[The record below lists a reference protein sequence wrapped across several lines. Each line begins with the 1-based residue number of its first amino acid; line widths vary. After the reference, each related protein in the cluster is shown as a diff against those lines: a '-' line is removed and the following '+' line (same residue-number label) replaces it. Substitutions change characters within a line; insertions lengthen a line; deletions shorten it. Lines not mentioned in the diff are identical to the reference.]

1 MKAIDSNHVQ
11 DDVLVVGR
19 IASPFGVKG
28 WLRINAF
35 TAVAESLLEYSP
47 WYLKLKGQWQAV
59 EPLAGRHHGKGLV
72 VQLKMCHDRDAA
84 AALTG
89 TDIGI
94 YRSQLPP
101 ADTGEYYWSDLMGMQ
116 VITKDDQVLG
126 VVDHLLETGANDVIV
141 VKGEQEYLVPFI
153 REQVVKSVDLETRI
167 IRVDWD
173 PDF

>member
-1 MKAIDSNHVQ
+1 MDDDSHVSK
-11 DDVLVVGR
+11 DELLVMGQ

-28 WLRINAF
+28 WVRVNAY
-35 TAVAESLLEYSP
+35 TAMADNLLDYSP
-47 WYLKLKGQWQAV
+47 WYLNLQGAWQAT
-59 EPLAGRHHGKGLV
+59 EPVAGRPHGKGLV
-72 VQLKMCHDRDAA
+72 VQLKECHDRDAA

-89 TDIGI
+89 TDIGV

-101 ADTGEYYWSDLMGMQ
+101 AGADEYYWSDLIGLQ
-116 VITKDDQVLG
+116 VVTREGQVLG
-126 VVDHLLETGANDVIV
+126 VVDHLFETGANDVLV

-153 REQVVKSVDLETRI
+153 KEQVIESVDLESRI

>member
-1 MKAIDSNHVQ
+1 MKAIDSNHAQ

-19 IASPFGVKG
+19 IASPFGVRG

-47 WYLKLKGQWQAV
+47 WYLKVKGQWQAV

-72 VQLKMCHDRDAA
+72 VQLKDCHDRDAA

-101 ADTGEYYWSDLMGMQ
+101 VDADEYYWSDLMGMQ

-141 VKGEQEYLVPFI
+141 VKGEQEHLVPYI
-153 REQVVKSVDLETRI
+153 KGQVVKSVDLEARI
-167 IRVDWD
+167 IRVEWD
-173 PDF
+173 PDY

>member
-1 MKAIDSNHVQ
+1 MAIDNKISQ
-11 DDVLVVGR
+11 DEVLVMGR

-28 WLRINAF
+28 WLRINAY
-35 TAVAESLLEYSP
+35 TAVADDLLDYSP

-59 EPLAGRHHGKGLV
+59 EPVAGRHHGKGVV
-72 VQLKMCHDRDAA
+72 VQLKECHDRDDA

-89 TDIGI
+89 TEIGV

-101 ADTGEYYWSDLMGMQ
+101 VDADEYYWSDLIGMQ
-116 VITKDDQVLG
+116 VITKEDQVLG

-141 VKGEQEYLVPFI
+141 VKGKHECLVPFI
-153 REQVVKSVDLETRI
+153 REQVVESVDLENRI

-173 PDF
+173 SDF

>member
-1 MKAIDSNHVQ
+1 MAIDSKPVQ
-11 DDVLVVGR
+11 DEVLVVGR
-19 IASPFGVKG
+19 IASPFGVRG
-28 WLRINAF
+28 WLRVNAF
-35 TAVAESLLEYSP
+35 TAVVDSLLDHSP

-59 EPLAGRHHGKGLV
+59 ELLSGRQHGKGLV

-101 ADTGEYYWSDLMGMQ
+101 VDADEYYWSDLMGMQ

-141 VKGEQEYLVPFI
+141 VKGEHEYLVPYI
-153 REQVVKSVDLETRI
+153 KEQVVKSVDLEARI

>member
-1 MKAIDSNHVQ
+1 MDDDSHVSK
-11 DDVLVVGR
+11 DELLVMGQ

-28 WLRINAF
+28 WVRVNAY
-35 TAVAESLLEYSP
+35 TAMADNLLDYSP
-47 WYLKLKGQWQAV
+47 WYLNLQGGWQAT
-59 EPLAGRHHGKGLV
+59 EPVAGRPHGKGLV
-72 VQLKMCHDRDAA
+72 VQLKECHDRDAA

-89 TDIGI
+89 TDIGV

-101 ADTGEYYWSDLMGMQ
+101 AGADEYYWSDLIGLQ
-116 VITKDDQVLG
+116 VVTREGQVLG
-126 VVDHLLETGANDVIV
+126 VVDHLFETGANDVMV

-153 REQVVKSVDLETRI
+153 KEQVIESVDLESRI

>member
-1 MKAIDSNHVQ
+1 MAIDSSSPE
-11 DDVLVVGR
+11 DEVLVMGR
-19 IASPFGVKG
+19 IASPFGVRG
-28 WLRINAF
+28 WLRVTAF
-35 TAVAESLLEYSP
+35 TALADNLLDFSP
-47 WYLKLKGQWQAV
+47 WHLKLKGQWQAV

-72 VQLKMCHDRDAA
+72 VQLKACHDRDAA

-89 TDIGI
+89 TDIGV

-101 ADTGEYYWSDLMGMQ
+101 ADKDEYYWSDLIGMQ
-116 VITKDDQVLG
+116 VVTRGDQVLG

-141 VKGEQEYLVPFI
+141 VKGEHEYLVPYI
-153 REQVVKSVDLETRI
+153 KEQVVKSVDLESRV

>member
-1 MKAIDSNHVQ
+1 VKAIDSNHAQ

-19 IASPFGVKG
+19 IASPFGVRG

-47 WYLKLKGQWQAV
+47 WYLKVKGQWQAV

-72 VQLKMCHDRDAA
+72 VQFKDCHDRDAA

-101 ADTGEYYWSDLMGMQ
+101 VEADEYYWSDLMGMQ

-141 VKGEQEYLVPFI
+141 VKGEQEHLVPYI
-153 REQVVKSVDLETRI
+153 KGQVVKSVDLEARI
-167 IRVDWD
+167 IRVEWD
-173 PDF
+173 PDY

>member
-1 MKAIDSNHVQ
+1 MDQDSKGSK
-11 DDVLVVGR
+11 DELLVMGR

-28 WLRINAF
+28 WVRVNAY
-35 TAVAESLLEYSP
+35 TAMADNLLDYSP
-47 WYLKLKGQWQAV
+47 WYLNVQGEWQPT

-72 VQLKMCHDRDAA
+72 VQLQECHDRDAA

-101 ADTGEYYWSDLMGMQ
+101 PEADEYYWTDLVGLQ
-116 VITKDDQVLG
+116 VITRDGLVLG
-126 VVDHLLETGANDVIV
+126 VVDHLFETGANDVMV

-153 REQVVKSVDLETRI
+153 QEQVVESVDLESRI

>member
-1 MKAIDSNHVQ
+1 MAIDSKPVQ
-11 DDVLVVGR
+11 DEVLVVGR
-19 IASPFGVKG
+19 IASPFGVRG
-28 WLRINAF
+28 WLRVNAF
-35 TAVAESLLEYSP
+35 TAVVDSLLDYSP
-47 WYLKLKGQWQAV
+47 WYLKLKGQWQTV
-59 EPLAGRHHGKGLV
+59 ELLSGRQHGKGLV
-72 VQLKMCHDRDAA
+72 VQLKMCHDRDDA

-101 ADTGEYYWSDLMGMQ
+101 VATDEYYWSDLMGMQ
-116 VITKDDQVLG
+116 VITTDDQVLG

-141 VKGEQEYLVPFI
+141 VKGEHECLVPYI
-153 REQVVKSVDLETRI
+153 KEQVVKSVDLEARI

>member
-1 MKAIDSNHVQ
+1 VKAIDSNHAQ

-72 VQLKMCHDRDAA
+72 VQLKACHDRDAA

-101 ADTGEYYWSDLMGMQ
+101 VDADEYYWSDLMGMQ

-141 VKGEQEYLVPFI
+141 VKGEQEHLVPYI
-153 REQVVKSVDLETRI
+153 KGQVVKSVDLETRI

>member
-1 MKAIDSNHVQ
+1 VKAIDSHHAQ

-19 IASPFGVKG
+19 IASPFGVRG
-28 WLRINAF
+28 WLRITAF

-47 WYLKLKGQWQAV
+47 WYLKVKGQWQAV
-59 EPLAGRHHGKGLV
+59 EPLAGRHHGTGLV
-72 VQLKMCHDRDAA
+72 VQLKDCHDRDAA

-101 ADTGEYYWSDLMGMQ
+101 ADADEYYWSDLIGMQ
-116 VITKDDQVLG
+116 VITKDDRVLG
-126 VVDHLLETGANDVIV
+126 VVDHLFETGANDVIV
-141 VKGEQEYLVPFI
+141 VKGEQEYLVPYI
-153 REQVVKSVDLETRI
+153 KGQVVKSVDLEARI
-167 IRVDWD
+167 IRVEWD

>member
-1 MKAIDSNHVQ
+1 MKAIDSKPVQ
-11 DDVLVVGR
+11 DEVLVVGR
-19 IASPFGVKG
+19 IASPFGVRG
-28 WLRINAF
+28 WLRVNAF
-35 TAVAESLLEYSP
+35 TAVVESLLEYSP

-59 EPLAGRHHGKGLV
+59 KPLAGRHHGKGLV
-72 VQLKMCHDRDAA
+72 VQLKTCHDRDAA

-101 ADTGEYYWSDLMGMQ
+101 VEADEYYWSDLMGMQ

-141 VKGEQEYLVPFI
+141 VKGEQEHLVPYI
-153 REQVVKSVDLETRI
+153 KGQVVKSVDLEARI
-167 IRVDWD
+167 IRVEWD
-173 PDF
+173 PDY